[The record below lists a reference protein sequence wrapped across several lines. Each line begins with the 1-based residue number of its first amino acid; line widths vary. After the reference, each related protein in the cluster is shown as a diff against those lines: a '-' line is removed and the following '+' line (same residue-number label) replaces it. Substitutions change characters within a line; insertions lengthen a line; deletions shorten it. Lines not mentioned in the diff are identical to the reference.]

1 MSAQSIARWNAIP
14 MSRPDTDT
22 QEQAQFVQNQT
33 NSMKRSHQ
41 DVDDDDDDGVSLV
54 SRSPSPT
61 PDVMD
66 IEKYDEYVR
75 GPEREVITIET
86 KIKSTNKGFAML
98 AKLGWSEGQPL
109 GLSAD
114 GTFNHS
120 SRVDPI
126 PFHVKNDLTGL
137 GKTTQDFRM
146 IETTVAERRK
156 LDSERQ
162 RKETGYQ
169 RKAREASPNDDAARR
184 AALKSEISDTL
195 KPFYCALCEKQFQ
208 NVAQYDE
215 HTNSY
220 AHHHKARLRDMQANT
235 RMTTQEDVDKRKEK
249 ERKREEKE
257 LRKIAKAAG
266 IKMAKPTATPAIV
279 PPALASA
286 AAEASLPSEAQ
297 SSNLKKVGW
306 ATVSAPV
313 EPVTGFKRSG
323 WASLDSNA
331 SSAPLAPL
339 PPPPVAS
346 PPPTSF
352 SAATPTFRTGGWTSL
367 DVGSSQSVRPP
378 PPDNTAAPPPP
389 PPYVTPPHPPVTPM
403 NAFPLGG
410 RPPTPPAIV
419 RPPSVP
425 LPPCMPPPSGPP
437 PLPPTTG
444 GWGPTAPVSDSK
456 RRDQSSAFAP
466 TFSQPAPPAVAA
478 PPTSTSLKVAVPPPA
493 VPQTRS
499 GWQQW
504 KQNSGSK
511 RR

>member
-1 MSAQSIARWNAIP
+1 MSAQSIPHWNAIP

-22 QEQAQFVQNQT
+22 QEQAQSVQNQI

-54 SRSPSPT
+54 SRSPSPI
-61 PDVMD
+61 PDTMD

-75 GPEREVITIET
+75 GPEREVITVET

-114 GTFNHS
+114 A
-120 SRVDPI
+120 RVDPI
-126 PFHVKNDLTGL
+126 PFH
-137 GKTTQDFRM
+137 TTQDFRM
-146 IETTVAERRK
+146 IETT
-156 LDSERQ
+156 RQ
-162 RKETGYQ
+162 RKETEYQ
-169 RKAREASPNDDAARR
+169 RKAREDDAARR

-195 KPFYCALCEKQFQ
+195 KAFYCSLCEKQFQ

-220 AHHHKARLRDMQANT
+220 AHHHKARLRICKPT
-235 RMTTQEDVDKRKEK
+235 HRKEK

-266 IKMAKPTATPAIV
+266 IKMAKPTTTPAIV
-279 PPALASA
+279 SPAQTPA

-297 SSNLKKVGW
+297 SSSFKKAGW

-313 EPVTGFKRSG
+313 EPATGFKR
-323 WASLDSNA
+323 L
-331 SSAPLAPL
+331 
-339 PPPPVAS
+339 VIS
-346 PPPTSF
+346 PPPASR

-367 DVGSSQSVRPP
+367 DVGSSQSVTPP
-378 PPDNTAAPPPP
+378 PPNNTAAPPPP
-389 PPYVTPPHPPVTPM
+389 PPNVAPPPPPVTPM
-403 NAFPLGG
+403 NAPPLGG
-410 RPPTPPAIV
+410 RPPFPPANV

-425 LPPCMPPPSGPP
+425 LPPSVPPPSGQPP
-437 PLPPTTG
+437 FPLTTG
-444 GWGPTAPVSDSK
+444 GWGPAALVSDSR
-456 RRDQSSAFAP
+456 RRDQSFVPAP
-466 TFSQPAPPAVAA
+466 TFSQPAPPVAAA
-478 PPTSTSLKVAVPPPA
+478 PPTSTSLKAAVPPPA
-493 VPQTRS
+493 APQARS

-504 KQNSGSK
+504 KQGSGSK